1 MLKSISVTGL
11 LALATL
17 ATAAPLT
24 AQAPSPS
31 AVTATELESAVL
43 SPSTVHQAPVVGT
56 TDAATRASVEERTR
70 ASDRDL
76 AGGNTVV
83 ISTTAII
90 IILLILILVT

>member
-11 LALATL
+11 LALAVL

-24 AQAPSPS
+24 AQAPAPS

-43 SPSTVHQAPVVGT
+43 SPSTVQQTPVAGT
-56 TDAATRASVEERTR
+56 TDAATPAQVEGRTR
-70 ASDRDL
+70 AADRDL